1 MISSVRTNQKLQNAK
16 NQRHRK
22 YTQTDGKTEKV
33 GYSYL

>member
-16 NQRHRK
+16 NHSHRE